1 VDQKQY
7 LRTLYPK
14 LIDQTI
20 SDEELSWLQHYFE
33 RSDLDD
39 LYAMIRA
46 ELQLSDDEL
55 LPEPSALE
63 IASGVRVY
71 HRLEGEIAKEMVPIR
86 KIRLWPR
93 IAAAASI
100 VLAIG
105 AGIFFYTNP
114 SKKDV
119 VQTAGYSKD
128 VAPGTVGATLTLAD
142 GKKIRLTDAGNGELA
157 KESGV
162 VVTKSADGQLVY
174 TVQGDVAVDLATS
187 GENVHKIRNVLSTE
201 RGETYMVVLPDQS
214 KVWLNAASSLIY
226 NTNMNISKER
236 VVSLEGEAYFE
247 VAKDK
252 ARPFVVISKGQEVEV
267 LGTHFNVNGYEDE
280 MTTATTLLEG
290 SVKVS
295 AGDVKQILKPG
306 QQAKS
311 VGNTINVSQAD
322 VETVMDWKNGDFFL
336 NRVDFRTA
344 MRKIARW
351 YNVEVIYDKS
361 VPTDIESSG
370 YISRTNNLSAVLK
383 LIEKS
388 GQVHFRIEDR
398 RIFVSK

>member
-1 VDQKQY
+1 MAIKNEHII
-7 LRTLYPK
+7 K
-14 LIDQTI
+14 LAAKWEAGTI
-20 SDEELSWLQHYFE
+20 SEAEQLELDNWYREHQDEP
-33 RSDLDD
+33 
-39 LYAMIRA
+39 IKV
-46 ELQLSDDEL
+46 
-55 LPEPSALE
+55 PESVA
-63 IASGVRVY
+63 ASEYDHQV
-71 HRLEGEIAKEMVPIR
+71 
-86 KIRLWPR
+86 KIWNAIQDQIQVKPVRLWPR

-105 AGIFFYTNP
+105 AGIFFYANQ

-119 VQTAGYSKD
+119 VQTATYTKD
-128 VAPGTVGATLTLAD
+128 VVPGTAGATLTLAN

-157 KESGV
+157 IESGV

-174 TVQGDVAVDLATS
+174 TVRGDVAVDPATS

-252 ARPFVVISKGQEVEV
+252 SRPFVVISKGQEVEV

-280 MTTATTLLEG
+280 LATATTLLEG

-311 VGNTINVSQAD
+311 AGNTINVSRAD

-351 YNVEVIYDKS
+351 YNVEVVYDKS
-361 VPTDIESSG
+361 VPIDIESSG